1 MEVFSYTKCI
11 VIVLDD
17 TYGIDKIYTKKN
29 DIFDAFRLARHSCF
43 NQEPDIY
50 APIHLGSDFFL
61 IDFPEL
67 GT

>member
-29 DIFDAFRLARHSCF
+29 DIFDAFRLVLKFYSFRDSI
-43 NQEPDIY
+43 EYD
-50 APIHLGSDFFL
+50 
-61 IDFPEL
+61 
-67 GT
+67 